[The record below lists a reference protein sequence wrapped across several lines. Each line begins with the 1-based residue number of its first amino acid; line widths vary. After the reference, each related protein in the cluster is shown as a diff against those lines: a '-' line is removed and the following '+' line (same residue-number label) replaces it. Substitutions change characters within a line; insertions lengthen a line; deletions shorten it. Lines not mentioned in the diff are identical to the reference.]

1 MSYCVHCGVQLDASE
16 RVCPLCGTEVQ
27 NPRQPFDTRAR
38 RPYPSRLD
46 PITARVNKQFIAA
59 LISIALLFPAVLVV
73 MIDLTYSARLDW
85 SLIAAGALLMI
96 WVWFCPWFLMKR
108 PSFLKVAIPV
118 ILSTLAFL
126 LLVDLLVLSMEWFLH
141 LALPLVL
148 IPGVLVIVIGEL
160 IIRRVIRGFAIPAAI
175 LAAIGVLV
183 VGIELVTEM
192 AAYGRIQI
200 GWSLFV
206 LLPCL
211 ALAGVAL
218 TIARRQA
225 VHEEIRKR
233 LHL

>member
-1 MSYCVHCGVQLDASE
+1 
-16 RVCPLCGTEVQ
+16 
-27 NPRQPFDTRAR
+27 
-38 RPYPSRLD
+38 
-46 PITARVNKQFIAA
+46 
-59 LISIALLFPAVLVV
+59 